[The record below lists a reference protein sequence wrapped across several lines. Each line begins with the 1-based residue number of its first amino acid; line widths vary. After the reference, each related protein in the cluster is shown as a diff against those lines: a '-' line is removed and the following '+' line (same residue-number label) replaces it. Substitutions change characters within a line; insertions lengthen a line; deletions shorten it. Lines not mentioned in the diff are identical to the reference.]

1 LLTKTTT
8 QKLFSIS
15 TKIFKFAPKP
25 VKILNMREI
34 TIGVNE
40 TDYEFVLKVL
50 QKLDVVTI
58 IENKKAK
65 KELQKKMLQERFIH
79 AFKEAKLIEQ
89 GKLEAQDAFE
99 FLAELEKEDNL

>member
-1 LLTKTTT
+1 
-8 QKLFSIS
+8 
-15 TKIFKFAPKP
+15 
-25 VKILNMREI
+25 MREI

>member
-1 LLTKTTT
+1 
-8 QKLFSIS
+8 
-15 TKIFKFAPKP
+15 
-25 VKILNMREI
+25 MREI

-58 IENKKAK
+58 IENKKGK

-89 GKLEAQDAFE
+89 GKLEARDARE
-99 FLAELEKEDNL
+99 VLAELEDDEY